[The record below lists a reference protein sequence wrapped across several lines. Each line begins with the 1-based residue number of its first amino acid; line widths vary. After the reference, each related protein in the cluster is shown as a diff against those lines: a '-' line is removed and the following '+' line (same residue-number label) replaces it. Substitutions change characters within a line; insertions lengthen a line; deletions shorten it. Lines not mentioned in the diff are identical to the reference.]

1 MHRSKLFKLL
11 VAFLALATF
20 AAACGGSDDD
30 SSSSSDSS
38 SASETIESSS
48 ESSSSEATDE
58 STEEEV
64 VTEEEEEAAPEEESA
79 IVAEEEEVT
88 IEPVSGGTLRWG
100 IEAESDGLNPTASA
114 LSASGRTMA
123 YAIFDTIAKMDEDGD
138 GIEWLAESWET
149 NSDCT
154 QWTISLRSGIQFH
167 DGTPLNSE
175 AVAYNFNA
183 QLADPLVSLAVKY
196 LFHCLLYTSPRPRDK
211 RHYRMPSS
219 S

>member
-1 MHRSKLFKLL
+1 MQVPFFDWKSLYFEK
-11 VAFLALATF
+11 
-20 AAACGGSDDD
+20 
-30 SSSSSDSS
+30 
-38 SASETIESSS
+38 
-48 ESSSSEATDE
+48 
-58 STEEEV
+58 EEEDEGA
-64 VTEEEEEAAPEEESA
+64 EEAEEEAEEAEEAEEEAEEEAA
-79 IVAEEEEVT
+79 IVVEEEEVT

-154 QWTISLRSGIQFH
+154 QWTITLRSGIQFH

-175 AVAYNFNA
+175 AVAYNFTA
-183 QLADPLVSLAVKY
+183 Q
-196 LFHCLLYTSPRPRDK
+196 
-211 RHYRMPSS
+211 
-219 S
+219 